1 MPRIIPISNVKNR
14 GGRPLLED
22 VPRRNEHLLD
32 VATEIFVRQGYNA
45 TTLDRIAAEA
55 GVAKRT
61 IYARYADKQALFF
74 AVMRRLSER
83 RVFENLWEEDELS
96 LRDGLRRR
104 AHLMMD
110 RSLSDQEL
118 AVARLFMVELAHFP
132 ELGKSLW
139 KAVEDEQGESMI
151 EYFRSHQRKQ
161 NIRPANLALLS
172 ELFLFNIYSFT
183 NRVALHQRDKPTD
196 EEITAYV
203 DNMVDVMVSGIEL
216 NNTM

>member
-1 MPRIIPISNVKNR
+1 MSIVKNK

-22 VPRRNEHLLD
+22 VPRRNEQLLD
-32 VATEIFVRQGYNA
+32 VATEIFVRLGYNA

-61 IYARYADKQALFF
+61 IYARYADKQVLFY

-83 RVFENLWEEDELS
+83 RVFDNLCKEDELP

-104 AHLMMD
+104 AHMMMARGLTD
-110 RSLSDQEL
+110 HDL

-139 KAVEDEQGESMI
+139 KAVEGEHGASMT
-151 EYFRSHQRKQ
+151 EYFRSQQRKR
-161 NIRPANLALLS
+161 NIRPMNLALLS

-183 NRVALHQRDKPTD
+183 NRVALHQRDKPSQ
-196 EEITAYV
+196 EEVDAFV
-203 DNMVDVMVSGIEL
+203 DNMVDVMIKGIEL
-216 NNTM
+216 

>member
-1 MPRIIPISNVKNR
+1 MSSVIPISSVKNK

-32 VATEIFVRQGYNA
+32 VATEIFVRLGYNA

-104 AHLMMD
+104 AHQMMD
-110 RSLSDQEL
+110 RGLSDQEL

-139 KAVEDEQGESMI
+139 KAVEDEQGGSMI
-151 EYFRSHQRKQ
+151 EYFRSHQRKR
-161 NIRPANLALLS
+161 NIRPMNLALLS

-203 DNMVDVMVSGIEL
+203 DNMVDVMVSGIAL
-216 NNTM
+216 

>member
-1 MPRIIPISNVKNR
+1 MPNSIPLSTAKNK

-32 VATEIFVRQGYNA
+32 VATEVFVRQGYNA

-61 IYARYADKQALFF
+61 IYARYPDKQALFF

-83 RVFENLWEEDELS
+83 RIFGNLWEEDELS
-96 LRDGLRRR
+96 LRDGMRRR
-104 AHLMMD
+104 ALVIMN
-110 RSLSDQEL
+110 RALSDHEL
-118 AVARLFMVELAHFP
+118 AIARLYMVELTHFP

-139 KAVEDEQGESMI
+139 KAVEDEQGESMV
-151 EYFRSHQRKQ
+151 EYFRSHQRKR
-161 NIRPANLALLS
+161 NIRPLNLALLA

-183 NRVALHQRDKPTD
+183 NRVALHQRDKPGP
-196 EEITAYV
+196 EEIAAYI
-203 DNMVDVMVSGIEL
+203 DNMVDVMMHGIEL
-216 NNTM
+216 

>member
-1 MPRIIPISNVKNR
+1 MNPARNK

-32 VATEIFVRQGYNA
+32 IATDIFVRIGYNA

-61 IYARYADKQALFF
+61 IYARYPDKQALFF

-83 RVFENLWEEDELS
+83 RVFENLWEEDDLS
-96 LRDGLRRR
+96 LREGLRRR
-104 AHLMMD
+104 AHLMMA
-110 RSLSDQEL
+110 RSLADQEL

-139 KAVEDEQGESMI
+139 KAVEDAQGTSMI
-151 EYFRSHQRKQ
+151 EYFRSHQRKR
-161 NIRPANLALLS
+161 NMRTLNLALLS

-183 NRVALHQRDKPTD
+183 NRVALHQRDRPSAD
-196 EEITAYV
+196 EVSAYI

-216 NNTM
+216 

>member
-1 MPRIIPISNVKNR
+1 MSTVKQSSAKNR

-32 VATEIFVRQGYNA
+32 IATESFVRLGYSA

-61 IYARYADKQALFF
+61 IYARYSDKQALFF

-83 RVFENLWEEDELS
+83 RVFDRLWEDDDLPLREGLS
-96 LRDGLRRR
+96 RR
-104 AHLMMD
+104 ARVMME
-110 RSLSDQEL
+110 RALSDHEL
-118 AVARLFMVELAHFP
+118 AIARLYMVELTHFP

-151 EYFRSHQRKQ
+151 EYFRSHQRKR
-161 NIRPANLALLS
+161 NIRPVNLAMLA
-172 ELFLFNIYSFT
+172 ELFLFDIYSFT
-183 NRVALHQRDKPTD
+183 NRVALHQRDKPTSD
-196 EEITAYV
+196 ELAAYV
-203 DNMVDVMVSGIEL
+203 DNMVDVMIGGIEL
-216 NNTM
+216 

>member
-1 MPRIIPISNVKNR
+1 MPNPIPMSSVKNK

-32 VATEIFVRQGYNA
+32 IATEVFVRQGYNA
-45 TTLDRIAAEA
+45 TTLDRIAVEA

-96 LRDGLRRR
+96 LREGLSRR
-104 AHLMMD
+104 AHLMME
-110 RSLSDQEL
+110 RGLSDQEL

-139 KAVEDEQGESMI
+139 KAVEDEQGGSMI
-151 EYFRSHQRKQ
+151 EYFRSHQRKR
-161 NIRPANLALLS
+161 NIRPMNLALLS

-183 NRVALHQRDKPTD
+183 NRIALHQRDRPSP
-196 EEITAYV
+196 EEIDAYI
-203 DNMVDVMVSGIEL
+203 DNMVDVMIQGIVL
-216 NNTM
+216 

>member
-1 MPRIIPISNVKNR
+1 MPSIIPISSVKNK

-96 LRDGLRRR
+96 LREGLRRR
-104 AHLMMD
+104 AHQMME
-110 RSLSDQEL
+110 RGLSDQEL

-139 KAVEDEQGESMI
+139 KAVEDEQGGSMM

-161 NIRPANLALLS
+161 NIRPTNLALLS
-172 ELFLFNIYSFT
+172 ELFLFNIFAFT
-183 NRVALHQRDKPTD
+183 NRVALHQRDKPGA
-196 EEITAYV
+196 EEVDAYI
-203 DNMVDVMVSGIEL
+203 DNMVDVMLRGIEV
-216 NNTM
+216 

>member
-1 MPRIIPISNVKNR
+1 MPSVIPISNVKNK

-32 VATEIFVRQGYNA
+32 IATETFVRLGYNA

-83 RVFENLWEEDELS
+83 RVFENLWEEDDLS

-104 AHLMMD
+104 AHQMMD
-110 RSLSDQEL
+110 RGLSDQEL

-139 KAVEDEQGESMI
+139 RAVEDEQGGSMI
-151 EYFRSHQRKQ
+151 EYFRSHQRKR
-161 NIRPANLALLS
+161 NIRPMNLALLS

-183 NRVALHQRDKPTD
+183 NRVALHQRDRPAP
-196 EEITAYV
+196 EEIDAYI
-203 DNMVDVMVSGIEL
+203 DNMVDVMIQGIAL
-216 NNTM
+216 

>member
-1 MPRIIPISNVKNR
+1 MPSATPIDSIKNK

-22 VPRRNEHLLD
+22 VPRRNERLLD
-32 VATEIFVRQGYNA
+32 IATEIFVRQGYNA
-45 TTLDRIAAEA
+45 TTLDRIATEA

-61 IYARYADKQALFF
+61 IYARYADKRELFF

-83 RVFENLWEEDELS
+83 RVFDNLWEEDDLS

-104 AHLMMD
+104 AHQMME

-139 KAVEDEQGESMI
+139 KAVEDEQGGSMI

-161 NIRPANLALLS
+161 NIRPMNLALLS
-172 ELFLFNIYSFT
+172 ELFLFNIYSFS
-183 NRVALHQRDKPTD
+183 NRVALHQRDRPKV
-196 EEITAYV
+196 EEVDAYI
-203 DNMVDVMVSGIEL
+203 DNMVDVMVQGIAL
-216 NNTM
+216 

>member
-104 AHLMMD
+104 AHQMMD
-110 RSLSDQEL
+110 RGLSDQEL

-139 KAVEDEQGESMI
+139 KAVEDEQGGSMI
-151 EYFRSHQRKQ
+151 EYFRSHQRKR
-161 NIRPANLALLS
+161 NIRPMNLALLS

-183 NRVALHQRDKPTD
+183 NRVALHQRDKPNA
-196 EEITAYV
+196 EEIDAYV
-203 DNMVDVMVSGIEL
+203 DNMVDVMVQGITL
-216 NNTM
+216 

>member
-1 MPRIIPISNVKNR
+1 MPSITPISSIKNK

-32 VATEIFVRQGYNA
+32 VATDIFVRQGYNA

-61 IYARYADKQALFF
+61 IYARYPDKQALFF

-83 RVFENLWEEDELS
+83 RVFGDLWEQDELS

-104 AHLMMD
+104 ALVMMN
-110 RSLSDQEL
+110 RALSDHEL
-118 AVARLFMVELAHFP
+118 AIARLYMVELTHFP

-139 KAVEDEQGESMI
+139 KAVEDEQGESMM

-161 NIRPANLALLS
+161 NIRPLNLALLA

-183 NRVALHQRDKPTD
+183 NRVALHQRDRPSP
-196 EEITAYV
+196 EEIDAYI
-203 DNMVDVMVSGIEL
+203 DNMVDVMVQGIAL
-216 NNTM
+216 

>member
-1 MPRIIPISNVKNR
+1 MSSVIPISSVKNK

-32 VATEIFVRQGYNA
+32 VATEIFVRLGYNA

-104 AHLMMD
+104 AHQMMD
-110 RSLSDQEL
+110 RGLSDQEL
-118 AVARLFMVELAHFP
+118 AVDRLFMVELAHFP

-139 KAVEDEQGESMI
+139 KAVEDEQGGSMI
-151 EYFRSHQRKQ
+151 EYFRSHQRKR
-161 NIRPANLALLS
+161 NIRPMNLALLS

-203 DNMVDVMVSGIEL
+203 DNMVDVMVSGIAL
-216 NNTM
+216 

>member
-1 MPRIIPISNVKNR
+1 MPIVPMTVPKRASVKNR

-32 VATEIFVRQGYNA
+32 VATEIFVRLGYNA

-83 RVFENLWEEDELS
+83 RVFTDPGEEDELP
-96 LRDGLRRR
+96 LREGLRRR
-104 AHLMMD
+104 ARLMME
-110 RSLSDQEL
+110 RALEDQEL
-118 AVARLFMVELAHFP
+118 AIARLYMVELTHFP
-132 ELGKSLW
+132 ELGKILW

-151 EYFRSHQRKQ
+151 EYFRSHQRKR
-161 NIRPANLALLS
+161 NIRPLNLPLLA
-172 ELFLFNIYSFT
+172 ELFLFSIYSFT
-183 NRVALHQRDKPTD
+183 NRVALHQRDKPAP
-196 EEITAYV
+196 EESEAFI
-203 DNMVDVMVSGIEL
+203 DNLVDVLASGIEL
-216 NNTM
+216 

>member
-1 MPRIIPISNVKNR
+1 MSSVKNK
-14 GGRPLLED
+14 GGRPSLED

-32 VATEIFVRQGYNA
+32 VSTEIFVRQGYNA

-96 LRDGLRRR
+96 LREGLRRR
-104 AHLMMD
+104 AHQMMD

-151 EYFRSHQRKQ
+151 EYFRSHQRKR
-161 NIRPANLALLS
+161 NIRPMNLTLLS
-172 ELFLFNIYSFT
+172 ELFLFNIYSYT
-183 NRVALHQRDKPTD
+183 NRVALHQRDKPNA
-196 EEITAYV
+196 EEIAAYI
-203 DNMVDVMVSGIEL
+203 DNMVDVMLHGVEL
-216 NNTM
+216 

>member
-1 MPRIIPISNVKNR
+1 MPSIIPISSVKNK

-96 LRDGLRRR
+96 LREGLRRR
-104 AHLMMD
+104 AHQMME
-110 RSLSDQEL
+110 RGLSDQEL

-151 EYFRSHQRKQ
+151 EYFRSHQRKR
-161 NIRPANLALLS
+161 NIRPMNLALLS

-183 NRVALHQRDKPTD
+183 NRVALHQRDKPSP
-196 EEITAYV
+196 EEIAAYI
-203 DNMVDVMVSGIEL
+203 DNMIDVMLHGVEL
-216 NNTM
+216 

>member
-1 MPRIIPISNVKNR
+1 MPNSISTSSVKSK

-32 VATEIFVRQGYNA
+32 IATEVFVRLGFNA

-83 RVFENLWEEDELS
+83 RIFENLWEEDDLS
-96 LRDGLRRR
+96 LREGLRRR

-110 RSLSDQEL
+110 RGLSDQEL

-132 ELGKSLW
+132 ELGKTLW
-139 KAVEDEQGESMI
+139 KAVEDEQGGSMI
-151 EYFRSHQRKQ
+151 EYFRSHQRKR
-161 NIRPANLALLS
+161 NIRPMNLALLS

-183 NRVALHQRDKPTD
+183 NRIALHQRDKPSP
-196 EEITAYV
+196 EEIDAYI
-203 DNMVDVMVSGIEL
+203 DIMVDVMIQGIAL
-216 NNTM
+216 